1 MSNDDSAASAAPAGP
16 PEGTRESPAPAA
28 EAAAAG
34 GRAELGR
41 RPISA
46 EAPAG
51 ASVSHEPDFEALK
64 EEATRDPLSGAPDW
78 GRVVELGLD
87 LVGSRSK
94 DFVAASYLAVGL
106 AGTEGLRGLAD
117 GLRILVGM
125 VEEHWEAGFPPVPK
139 RLRARANAFAWLAE
153 RAAPVVA
160 AAEPSPAERD
170 AVEEARQALNDLAKL
185 LDERLGDQEPPFG
198 DLLRALREQRERLAA
213 EAEAEPQP
221 APAAPQAPAAPREAA
236 PPRPAPAA
244 APAAASEIVSRSD
257 ALQWIQRCA
266 TFFREKEPAGPL
278 AYRLARIAR
287 WSDVAGDPPADGEGR
302 TQLLPPTP
310 ERQAGLRR
318 LHGAADWPALLE
330 NAESAFRERPLWLD
344 AQRYAVEAARSL
356 GGAHA
361 RLADALVDELRAL
374 LGRATGLPGL
384 VFQDGTPLADPDTRE
399 WIAGEVRGA
408 PGPSGA
414 AAAPAATAAGD
425 GALEAARE
433 QARTLARERK
443 LAEAIALL
451 ERAASEEGTPRG
463 RFLARLE
470 LAGLCAESGSERLA
484 LPLFEELD
492 EELARHGLERWDP
505 PLAARVLR
513 GLYRC
518 HQRRAGAK
526 RGEGAADRERADA
539 VFARLCR
546 LDPSAAAALE

>member
-1 MSNDDSAASAAPAGP
+1 VWARVTVTADLTLGENGVRAV
-16 PEGTRESPAPAA
+16 TVA
-28 EAAAAG
+28 EDITQ
-34 GRAELGR
+34 R
-41 RPISA
+41 R
-46 EAPAG
+46 
-51 ASVSHEPDFEALK
+51 LQ
-64 EEATRDPLSGAPDW
+64 
-78 GRVVELGLD
+78 
-87 LVGSRSK
+87 
-94 DFVAASYLAVGL
+94 
-106 AGTEGLRGLAD
+106 
-117 GLRILVGM
+117 
-125 VEEHWEAGFPPVPK
+125 
-139 RLRARANAFAWLAE
+139 
-153 RAAPVVA
+153 
-160 AAEPSPAERD
+160 
-170 AVEEARQALNDLAKL
+170 EARIQES
-185 LDERLGDQEPPFG
+185 ERL
-198 DLLRALREQRERLAA
+198 LK
-213 EAEAEPQP
+213 
-221 APAAPQAPAAPREAA
+221 
-236 PPRPAPAA
+236 
-244 APAAASEIVSRSD
+244 I
-257 ALQWIQRCA
+257 
-266 TFFREKEPAGPL
+266 AGET
-278 AYRLARIAR
+278 ARIGGWRVDLERGVAR

-526 RGEGAADRERADA
+526 RGEGAADRIVRFFDADA
-539 VFARLCR
+539 NRDGVMT
-546 LDPSAAAALE
+546 LEELRAYVETLEEAEQ